1 MHYALW
7 HMGSNNLIVTFDT
20 ERDALLFLKEAVLEQ
35 GDSVVED
42 LQLIEEYAEDEDDD
56 AEDDEWRTVG
66 AALGLRTLPGLPG
79 D

>member
-42 LQLIEEYAEDEDDD
+42 LQLIEEYAEDEDD
-56 AEDDEWRTVG
+56 EWRTVG
-66 AALGLRTLPGLPG
+66 AGFGLADLARATR
-79 D
+79 

>member
-42 LQLIEEYAEDEDDD
+42 LFS
-56 AEDDEWRTVG
+56 
-66 AALGLRTLPGLPG
+66 
-79 D
+79 

>member
-42 LQLIEEYAEDEDDD
+42 LQLIEEDDD
-56 AEDDEWRTVG
+56 AEDDEWRTAG
-66 AALGLRTLPGLPG
+66 AGFGLADLARATR
-79 D
+79 